1 MDDINSH
8 RNKILRTIIF
18 DFENLTL
25 STKTLSS
32 QRDTLPIIGVFL
44 LPSASSGTIRRNRA
58 ISQRWGGGYASS
70 PKPLPS
76 AGVRRRGDIAPRPDA
91 RRPGPVYPQH
101 ERFGRLLLDRMGALR
116 DLPALKALSQAAA
129 QPATPGRGGPPSPAL
144 QGASGVSLRL
154 SRVVG
159 FARLVCEPGQG
170 HLPRVRRR
178 RLWLRRV
185 ASPCCCTGSTTVTS
199 SSRCP
204 PPDLPNAVR
213 PREGH

>member
-1 MDDINSH
+1 MTSTATET
-8 RNKILRTIIF
+8 KFSEQLFF
-18 DFENLTL
+18 DFENLAL

-101 ERFGRLLLDRMGALR
+101 ERFGRLLLNRMGALR

-129 QPATPGRGGPPSPAL
+129 QPATPAG
-144 QGASGVSLRL
+144 
-154 SRVVG
+154 
-159 FARLVCEPGQG
+159 
-170 HLPRVRRR
+170 
-178 RLWLRRV
+178 
-185 ASPCCCTGSTTVTS
+185 
-199 SSRCP
+199 
-204 PPDLPNAVR
+204 
-213 PREGH
+213 EGHPVPPCRGPAGLASDLAEWSALPGWCVSRGRAISPECGAGACGCGELPVPAAAPEVQQ